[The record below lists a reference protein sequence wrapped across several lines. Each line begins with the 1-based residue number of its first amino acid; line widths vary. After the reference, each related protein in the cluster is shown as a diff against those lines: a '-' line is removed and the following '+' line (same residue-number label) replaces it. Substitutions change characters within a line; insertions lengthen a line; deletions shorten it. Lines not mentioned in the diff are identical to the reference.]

1 MAEEGEAATQRLP
14 EHKEEETGVSNQ
26 QVEVEEEEKSSS
38 SVMKPWEQ
46 HWGVISIPR
55 FDYNAPSSLLQNS
68 HSGFL
73 ITCTISQ
80 CFPRLQ
86 IFVFFRSSFF
96 LLYPFWLPRF
106 SGLALNI
113 QKLNFC

>member
-14 EHKEEETGVSNQ
+14 EHEEEETWVSNQ
-26 QVEVEEEEKSSS
+26 QVEEEGEEKSSS
-38 SVMKPWEQ
+38 SMMKPWEQ

-80 CFPRLQ
+80 CFPP
-86 IFVFFRSSFF
+86 SS
-96 LLYPFWLPRF
+96 
-106 SGLALNI
+106 
-113 QKLNFC
+113 NFCVFPFQFFYCIVFGFRDYLGLL